1 MKQLP
6 TSIFLKKEDGKL
18 VPKSVQDKIM
28 LKHYVDNMEEGSV
41 VKVTY
46 EDYSLGSYAQI
57 SKLQA
62 SIREIS
68 NYLGYSIDEVKN
80 IVKHKANLYTE
91 DGNLKSFADC
101 SKEELSQA
109 IECLMKLGDQVG
121 FPLE

>member
-6 TSIFLKKEDGKL
+6 TSIFLKKEEGSL
-18 VPKSVQDKIM
+18 VPKSVQDKII
-28 LKHYVDNMEEGSV
+28 LKHYVDNIEEGAI

-46 EDYSLGSYAQI
+46 EDFSSGSYAQI

-62 SIREIS
+62 CIREIS
-68 NYLGYSIDEVKN
+68 KYLGYSVDEVKD
-80 IVKHKANLYTE
+80 IVKHKANLYNENGTF
-91 DGNLKSFADC
+91 KSFADC

-109 IECLMKLGDQVG
+109 IDCLMKLGDQVG

>member
-68 NYLGYSIDEVKN
+68 NYLGYSIDEVKD

>member
-68 NYLGYSIDEVKN
+68 NYLGYSIDEVKD
-80 IVKHKANLYTE
+80 IVKHKANLYSE

>member
-18 VPKSVQDKIM
+18 VPKSLQDKIM

-68 NYLGYSIDEVKN
+68 NYLGYSIDEVKD
-80 IVKHKANLYTE
+80 IVKHKANLYSE

>member
-68 NYLGYSIDEVKN
+68 NYLGYSIDEVKD
-80 IVKHKANLYTE
+80 IVKHKANLYAE

>member
-28 LKHYVDNMEEGSV
+28 LKHYVDNMEEGSI

-68 NYLGYSIDEVKN
+68 NYLGYSIDEVKD

-109 IECLMKLGDQVG
+109 
-121 FPLE
+121 

>member
-6 TSIFLKKEDGKL
+6 KSFFLIKEDGEL
-18 VPKSVQDKIM
+18 VPKNIQDKVI
-28 LKHYVDNMEEGSV
+28 LKHYIQNMEEGSV

-46 EDYSLGSYAQI
+46 EDYSSGTYAQI

-62 SIREIS
+62 CIREIS
-68 NYLGYSIDEVKN
+68 NHLGYTTDEVKD
-80 IVKHKANLYTE
+80 IIKHKADLYTE
-91 DGNLKSFADC
+91 EGTFKSFADC

>member
-28 LKHYVDNMEEGSV
+28 LKHYVDNMEEGSI

-68 NYLGYSIDEVKN
+68 NYLGYSIDEVKD

>member
-28 LKHYVDNMEEGSV
+28 LKHYVDNMEEGSI